1 MIRPL
6 RLLLPYVIR
15 YWPGLVLAL
24 LAMGGEVSTAVLNP
38 IPVQRAVDHV
48 VRLLSSH
55 RHLGWSD
62 VVMLA
67 GLALLLVVIALLD
80 TAFTYLD
87 LRHTARIAQ
96 LAVTD
101 LRRALFSHLQRL
113 SLSFHQDGDTRLGDL
128 QVRLGTDVQ
137 ALQDLVASS
146 LSTAIT
152 NAGTAIVMI
161 ALLWRVNRW
170 LGIIAVATSIPVIL
184 VTGHFRLR
192 IRRVSREARR
202 QEGKVSALMT
212 EALSSAK
219 LVQAYGRES
228 EAVERLRHETSTSLR
243 YGLEAAEYQ
252 ARVQPLVSLISSLVT
267 GLMLL
272 LAAVFAMNQAI
283 TVGQLTI
290 VLAYTKGTL
299 SALRQLT
306 KLATQTQ
313 KATVGAERLD
323 DILSRA
329 PTVQDP
335 PRSRT
340 LSAGPLDIVFDH
352 VTFGYST
359 ENPVLN
365 DVTWHIPAGAAAAL
379 VGPSGAGK
387 TTLLSLIP
395 RFYDVLGGRLLVGGV
410 DVRELALADLRAHI
424 TLVLQD
430 ALLLRDTVW
439 GNIAY
444 GRPQASHAE
453 ILAAAEAAGVTTF
466 IGQLEEGFETMISER
481 GTTLSGGQKQCIA
494 IARALLRD
502 TPIVLMDEPTS
513 NMDAETERIVLA
525 GLRALTYGRT
535 TITIAHRPTT
545 IEHATIVAVM
555 EDVDEARN
563 DWVVRR
569 STFQS
574 VSSDS
579 RAA

>member
-1 MIRPL
+1 MIRTL
-6 RLLLPYVIR
+6 RLLAPYLVR
-15 YWPGLVLAL
+15 YWPALLLAL
-24 LAMGGEVSTAVLNP
+24 LAMGGEVMTAVLSP

-48 VRLLSSH
+48 VRLLGGH
-55 RHLGWSD
+55 QHLGWND
-62 VVMLA
+62 VVALTA
-67 GLALLLVVIALLD
+67 LALLLVVIALLD
-80 TAFTYLD
+80 TAFTYID

-96 LAVTD
+96 LAITD

-113 SLSFHQDGDTRLGDL
+113 SLSFHHAGDTRMGDL

-152 NAGTAIVMI
+152 NAGTAVVMI
-161 ALLWRVNRW
+161 LLLWRVNHW
-170 LGIIAVATSIPVIL
+170 LGFLAVMTSIPV
-184 VTGHFRLR
+184 VVVAGHFRIR
-192 IRRVSREARR
+192 IRHISRQARR

-212 EALSSAK
+212 EALSAAK

-228 EAVERLRHETSTSLR
+228 ETVERLRRETTTSLQ

-252 ARVQPLVSLISSLVT
+252 ARVQPLVTLISSLVT

-272 LAAVFAMNQAI
+272 LAAVFAMERAI

-313 KATVGAERLD
+313 KAMVGAERLD
-323 DILSRA
+323 EILSRA
-329 PTVQDP
+329 PAVQDP
-335 PRSRT
+335 PRPRQ
-340 LSAGPLDIVFDH
+340 LMAGPLDIVFDH
-352 VTFGYST
+352 VTFGYAP
-359 ENPVLN
+359 ENPVLT
-365 DVTWHIPAGAAAAL
+365 DVSWYIPAGAAAAI

-395 RFYDVLGGRLLVGGV
+395 RFFDVWSGRLLVGGI
-410 DVRELALADLRAHI
+410 DVRELALADLRAHV

-439 GNIAY
+439 NNIAY
-444 GRPQASHAE
+444 GRPQASHRQ
-453 ILAAAEAAGVTTF
+453 IMAAAEAAGVTTF
-466 IGQLEEGFETMISER
+466 IGQLEDGFETMISER

-513 NMDAETERIVLA
+513 NMDEETERIVLA
-525 GLRALTYGRT
+525 GLRALMKGRT
-535 TITIAHRPTT
+535 TITIAHRPST
-545 IEHATIVAVM
+545 IEHASIVAVM
-555 EDVDEARN
+555 EDADARA
-563 DWVVRR
+563 DAWAIRR
-569 STFQS
+569 SSFRPITGR
-574 VSSDS
+574 